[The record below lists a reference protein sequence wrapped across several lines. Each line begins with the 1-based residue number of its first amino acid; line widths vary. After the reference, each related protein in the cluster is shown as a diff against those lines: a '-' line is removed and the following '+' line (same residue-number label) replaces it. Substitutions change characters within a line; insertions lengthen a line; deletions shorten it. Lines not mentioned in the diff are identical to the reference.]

1 MSSHQASEQM
11 IGYLYQVRYALA
23 LLLANDNSDFQ
34 ISIEKFDDV
43 AFSKNDVPKQLIQL
57 KHHVRKQG
65 SLTDGST
72 DLWRT
77 LKVWIDTISK
87 SPDMLSGTE
96 FLVITT
102 AIAPD
107 DTAAFYL
114 KKDRN
119 RNVKIAY
126 EKLKDVCLN
135 SSNQDHK
142 KYYEAFLSTDETII
156 KSLISQIYVIDS
168 ASDIVDVEKDIRKE
182 IRYTCLPK
190 YENQIIERLE
200 GWWYQKAIEALCSDS
215 PIFITQSQVRSHIVS
230 VGQEYADDNLP
241 IDIFDIGSLNEN
253 DFSENERVFY
263 EQLKLICLGNRR
275 MQIALRDYYRAFKL
289 RANWVRND
297 LLYIDELEKYEER
310 LIDEWEHAFAAMEDN
325 LAEYS
330 GVTEEEKI
338 EEGRR
343 LFSDIEK
350 KDIRIR
356 PKCQEAFVMRGSY
369 HMLANQLRFLYKGII
384 INHNKKPSQPTLKRR
399 FFKKKAAFFSWPGLG
414 KEWC

>member
-77 LKVWIDTISK
+77 LKVWIDAISK

-119 RNVKIAY
+119 RNVKTAY
-126 EKLKDVCLN
+126 EKLRDVCLN

-142 KYYEAFLSTDETII
+142 KYYEAFLNTDETII
-156 KSLISQIYVIDS
+156 KSLISQICVIDS

-215 PIFITQSQVRSHIVS
+215 PIFITQSQVRSYIVS

-263 EQLKLICLGNRR
+263 EQLKLIYLGNRR
-275 MQIALRDYYRAFKL
+275 MQIALRDYYRAFKQ

-297 LLYIDELEKYEER
+297 LLYINELEKYEER

-369 HMLANQLRFLYKGII
+369 HMLANQLKVGWHIDFYDRL
-384 INHNKKPSQPTLKRR
+384 KKLL
-399 FFKKKAAFFSWPGLG
+399 APGEGGDTDEKL
-414 KEWC
+414 EYANT